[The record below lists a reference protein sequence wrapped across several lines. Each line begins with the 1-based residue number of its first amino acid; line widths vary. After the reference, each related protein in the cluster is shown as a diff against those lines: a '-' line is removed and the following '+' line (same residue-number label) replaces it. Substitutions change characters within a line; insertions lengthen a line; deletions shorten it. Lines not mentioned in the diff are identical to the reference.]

1 MLSVG
6 HELADPAWSFPR
18 AKALIFHSTSN
29 LGTDCCTTLTPY
41 PYDQD
46 AHTVELEFFLAAQHC
61 VASPPLAGRLT
72 S

>member
-46 AHTVELEFFLAAQHC
+46 AHTVELEFFWLPSIVLLPH
-61 VASPPLAGRLT
+61 PWRDG
-72 S
+72 